1 MKSHLGE
8 LDLYL
13 LGEGRHEKLWQ
24 ALGAHVKRDDSGKL
38 LGTSFLVW
46 APNAREVSLIGD
58 HNYWDRTTH
67 PMVSL
72 GDRGVWELF
81 VPDVGVG
88 SKYKFSILTAEGKWI
103 DHADPLARATETPP
117 LTASIVEESTYTFK
131 DEQWLAQRKNFQSW
145 KQPVSTYEVHL
156 GSWRPGLSY
165 KELAQELVRYVVEM
179 KFTHVELMPIM
190 EHPFGG
196 SWGYQMTSFFA
207 PTSRF
212 GSPDEFKFLIDQLHQ
227 NNIGVIIDWVPA
239 HFPKDEWALARF
251 DGTSLYEHEDPRL
264 GEHPDWGTLIFNYE
278 RNEVRNFLLAS
289 ALYWISEFHI
299 DGIRVDAV
307 ASMLY
312 LDYSRKEGEWLPNQF
327 GGRENLGA
335 VNFLKELT
343 STCYRNFPGIMMIAE
358 ESTAWGGVTRLV
370 DLDGLGFGFKWNM
383 GWMHDSL
390 EYISHQPIHRKYH
403 HNEITFSIL
412 YAWSENYVLPFSHD
426 EVVHGKGSLVNKIP
440 GDRWQKLATLRALY
454 GYMWAHP
461 GKKLLFMGCEFAQ
474 NDEWNE
480 SRSLDWHLVE
490 FAEHRG
496 IQETVRELNQR
507 YGEKS
512 QLWERDSSPEGF
524 TWLVGNDGD
533 GNTLAFARWNES
545 GSPLV
550 SVTNFSPVPHENY
563 QLPLPQKGQWR
574 EILNTDDMRFG
585 GSGVGNSK
593 ITVYENDDSGF
604 PAHTIMRLPPL
615 ATVWLELHS
624 L

>member
-117 LTASIVEESTYTFK
+117 LTASIVEESTYTFQ

-343 STCYRNFPGIMMIAE
+343 STC
-358 ESTAWGGVTRLV
+358 
-370 DLDGLGFGFKWNM
+370 
-383 GWMHDSL
+383 
-390 EYISHQPIHRKYH
+390 
-403 HNEITFSIL
+403 
-412 YAWSENYVLPFSHD
+412 
-426 EVVHGKGSLVNKIP
+426 
-440 GDRWQKLATLRALY
+440 
-454 GYMWAHP
+454 
-461 GKKLLFMGCEFAQ
+461 
-474 NDEWNE
+474 
-480 SRSLDWHLVE
+480 
-490 FAEHRG
+490 
-496 IQETVRELNQR
+496 
-507 YGEKS
+507 
-512 QLWERDSSPEGF
+512 
-524 TWLVGNDGD
+524 
-533 GNTLAFARWNES
+533 
-545 GSPLV
+545 
-550 SVTNFSPVPHENY
+550 
-563 QLPLPQKGQWR
+563 
-574 EILNTDDMRFG
+574 
-585 GSGVGNSK
+585 
-593 ITVYENDDSGF
+593 
-604 PAHTIMRLPPL
+604 
-615 ATVWLELHS
+615 
-624 L
+624 